1 MKRVCALAL
10 ALALATGFGP
20 AAGAQDTATARVP
33 LQRLSLGEI
42 GGWIEVVVEANGQPG
57 RWLVDT
63 GSTRNLVS
71 PAFAERHAL
80 VPRAAVRADTA
91 VGPVQGTEV
100 ALPALKLGAVERRE
114 QTALRMDDLRQLV
127 GPAAEGLE
135 GILGAPFLND
145 LALDLDLRDWTMGLA
160 ASGPAACPA
169 GTEALPLS
177 LHRGLPVIE
186 VRINGQ
192 PAESL
197 LLDTGNPAAVVRI
210 AATGPD
216 ATAPG
221 LALPGGARLA
231 VAHTVAVGTLQRT
244 QVPVVSL
251 PAPTLRRALDA
262 RIAGLAGTALL
273 DGTRWLI
280 DLGQRR
286 ACVES
291 RSQPVPG
298 GFGLTLVQREG
309 GLQIDSVLPGGP
321 AEAAGLRAGEP
332 VTHWVDG
339 PPTGPLRALWARVQG
354 RETIDL
360 RVGADARAVQ
370 LRRAWFA
377 PALP

>member
-1 MKRVCALAL
+1 MKRGWTWALVLTA
-10 ALALATGFGP
+10 GVWS
-20 AAGAQDTATARVP
+20 AAGAQDPAPARVP

-42 GGWIEVVVEANGQPG
+42 GGWIEVAVEAGGLPG
-57 RWLVDT
+57 RWLIDT

-91 VGPVQGTEV
+91 VGPMQGTEV
-100 ALPALKLGAVERRE
+100 TLPGLKLGGLERLG
-114 QTALRMDDLRQLV
+114 QTAVRMEDLRQLV

-135 GILGAPFLND
+135 GILGAPFLTD
-145 LALDLDLRDWTMGLA
+145 LVLDLDLRDWTMALTT
-160 ASGPAACPA
+160 SGPAACPA
-169 GTEALPLS
+169 GTEALALS

-186 VRINGQ
+186 ARINGQ
-192 PAESL
+192 PAELL

-216 ATAPG
+216 ATTPG

-231 VAHTVAVGTLQRT
+231 VAHTVSVGALQRT
-244 QVPVVSL
+244 QVPVVRL
-251 PAPTLRRALDA
+251 PVPTLRRVLDA
-262 RIAGLAGTALL
+262 RISGLAGTALL

-291 RSQPVPG
+291 RSQPVSG

-309 GLQIDSVLPGGP
+309 GLQIDTVLPGGP

-332 VTHWVDG
+332 VSHWVDG
-339 PPTGPLRALWARVQG
+339 PPAGPLSALWARVQG
-354 RETIDL
+354 REAIDL